1 LAREIEFMK
10 TFMIGL
16 LVLGIVM
23 AGCESSREP
32 ADNPPEH
39 IRKVPVNV
47 EYVKTGTIR
56 KILLLT
62 GTVEGEHQAFV
73 FPDASGRLIRY
84 LVNEG
89 DRVTVDQTIC
99 LVDRAV
105 PGVDYEELKV
115 KAPISGIVGQLSVDR
130 GSQVAPQTPVALVA
144 DMDRV
149 KVRVAVTERDLP
161 HVRKR
166 MASEVLVDAFP
177 NEVFNG
183 SVESVAP
190 MVDPLSRTAQVEILL
205 TNRGHRLKPG
215 MLARV
220 RLIQDKKEDVVV
232 VNRDAVV
239 GITGNQYVLVVEG
252 GRASRRDVRLGITE
266 GMRVEVIDG
275 LAAGDTLIVVGQRVA
290 GDGQPVEIVGGD
302 EG

>member
-1 LAREIEFMK
+1 MK

-32 ADNPPEH
+32 ADNPAEH

-47 EYVKTGTIR
+47 VYVQTGTIR

-89 DRVTVDQTIC
+89 DRVTKDQTIC

-115 KAPISGIVGQLSVDR
+115 KAPISGIVGQLSVDQ

-149 KVRVAVTERDLP
+149 KVKVAVTERDLP

-177 NEVFNG
+177 DEVFNG
-183 SVESVAP
+183 LVESVDP
-190 MVDPLSRTAQVEILL
+190 MVDPMSRTAQVEILL
-205 TNRGHRLKPG
+205 ANRGHRLKPG

-232 VNRDAVV
+232 VNRDAIV
-239 GITGNQYVLVVEG
+239 GITGDQYVLVVEG

-275 LAAGDTLIVVGQRVA
+275 LSAGDTLIVVGQRVA